1 MVKCDAFQI
10 QIPSDKSRSTGERAT
25 LEITHHQEIIAPI
38 DLVFSYLNDDEKMKP
53 WMEGLE
59 SVEYPRGKKPASNAG
74 KKFIHSIKEGLNT
87 QTYKGI
93 ITEYEPPSLLALKLS
108 HPAHRIKVTYELT
121 SLGRKTELDYHCELE
136 YTSFYYRFM
145 GVLFSWFTKR
155 ILKSQLAKL
164 KQLAEQESVRRV
176 PPAN

>member
-1 MVKCDAFQI
+1 MVKCDTILI
-10 QIPSDKSRSTGERAT
+10 QISNDKSGSTGERTT
-25 LEITHHQEIIAPI
+25 LEISHHQEIIAPI
-38 DLVFSYLNDDEKMKP
+38 DVVFSYLSDDEKMKL

-59 SVEYPRGKKPASNAG
+59 SVEYPKGKKTEIKAG
-74 KKFIHSIKEGLNT
+74 TKFIHSIKEGLNT

-93 ITEYEPPSLLALKLS
+93 VSAYEPPSLLAVKLS

-176 PPAN
+176 PPAE